1 MAHKQSENLVYKLVL
16 SAELE
21 IDAEGRIWR
30 VAKRTF
36 DRWTGG
42 TKVTPCTRVRAE
54 QKTPDGYLQV
64 RAMIDGKRHYA
75 AAARLVWLHFK
86 GPIPQGLT
94 ANHKD
99 RADDGDPP
107 RPGGDHR
114 RNCDPLQ
121 PPVGEQRPGGR
132 RRPRP
137 GHLDGAGSSRPRARV
152 SEVDVLSMR
161 RLRAQGWRVRDI
173 AERFGTTPNAVS
185 HACRGKTWKHV
196 PTS

>member
-86 GPIPQGLT
+86 GPIQQGLT

-99 RADDGDPP
+99 GVKD
-107 RPGGDHR
+107 
-114 RNCDPLQ
+114 RNHPDNLELATYS
-121 PPVGEQRPGGR
+121 EQRL
-132 RRPRP
+132 
-137 GHLDGAGSSRPRARV
+137 HAVQVLGAGHHDVKGSNHPKARV

-161 RLRAQGWRVRDI
+161 GLRAQGWRVRDI

-185 HACRGKTWKHV
+185 LACRGKTWKHV

>member
-1 MAHKQSENLVYKLVL
+1 MAHKQSENPVYKLVL
-16 SAELE
+16 STELE

-94 ANHKD
+94 VNHKD
-99 RADDGDPP
+99 D
-107 RPGGDHR
+107 
-114 RNCDPLQ
+114 
-121 PPVGEQRPGGR
+121 VK
-132 RRPRP
+132 
-137 GHLDGAGSSRPRARV
+137 GSNHPKARI

>member
-86 GPIPQGLT
+86 GPIQQGLT

-99 RADDGDPP
+99 GVKD
-107 RPGGDHR
+107 
-114 RNCDPLQ
+114 RNHPDNLELATYS
-121 PPVGEQRPGGR
+121 EQRLHAVR
-132 RRPRP
+132 V
-137 GHLDGAGSSRPRARV
+137 LGAGHHDVKGSNHPKARV
-152 SEVDVLSMR
+152 SEVDVLWMR
-161 RLRAQGWRVRDI
+161 GLRAQGWRVRDI

-185 HACRGKTWKHV
+185 LACRGKTWKHV

>member
-54 QKTPDGYLQV
+54 QKTPDGYLHAVQV
-64 RAMIDGKRHYA
+64 
-75 AAARLVWLHFK
+75 L
-86 GPIPQGLT
+86 
-94 ANHKD
+94 
-99 RADDGDPP
+99 
-107 RPGGDHR
+107 
-114 RNCDPLQ
+114 
-121 PPVGEQRPGGR
+121 
-132 RRPRP
+132 
-137 GHLDGAGSSRPRARV
+137 GAGHHDVKGSNHPKARV